1 MSSNEHQ
8 NASNVAIQQPLVN
21 TPHRRV
27 LGDVSPNIKAASAV
41 PAFLKKPPAS
51 SPLKRSYTAAMEGGE
66 GLMYLKKRKL
76 SDEETLSQMDGV
88 SGNASWDESGQ
99 SNAGT
104 TSLRPIFQP
113 TNIKD
118 VSIFLDYFDDFS

>member
-8 NASNVAIQQPLVN
+8 NANNVAVQQPLVN

-27 LGDVSPNIKAASAV
+27 LGDVSPNIKAASPV

-51 SPLKRSYTAAMEGGE
+51 SPLKRSYTAAMESGE

-76 SDEETLSQMDGV
+76 SDETTLSQMDGV
-88 SGNASWDESGQ
+88 SEIVSWEESGRL
-99 SNAGT
+99 NAGT
-104 TSLRPIFQP
+104 TRFRPIFQP
-113 TNIKD
+113 TNVKD
-118 VSIFLDYFDDFS
+118 VSIVLDYFDDFS